1 MAATRLEA
9 APFKTNLFKAM
20 TLGEPK
26 QELLQSLKDAGFD
39 GMETNA
45 WNVAPDQAAEARKRA
60 EKIGMKLHSVLFGW
74 ANFNQE
80 ESAARDIANV
90 EKALHAAKAYGGSAL
105 LVVPCRTGVTPMPEA
120 WEFDIEFDEKT
131 GHVERVVAGDNAKY
145 AKYIE
150 AQNHAVD
157 TSREAVRKL
166 IPTAEKAGVILAL
179 ENVWNNLWVKPAYY
193 ANFVKSFDNPWVG
206 SYFDIGNHVK
216 YAPPEE
222 WIRALGKTIAKFH
235 VKDFKLNANGHGGTF
250 VHPRDGSI
258 RWPAVR
264 QAIDE
269 IGYSGF
275 LSIEDGGL
283 PYPEFNRRLDLII
296 AGE

>member
-1 MAATRLEA
+1 
-9 APFKTNLFKAM
+9 
-20 TLGEPK
+20 
-26 QELLQSLKDAGFD
+26 
-39 GMETNA
+39 METNA

-216 YAPPEE
+216 YAAAGRVDPGPRKDDRQVPREGLQTQRQRAWRHVRSSPRRQHPLASRPPGD
-222 WIRALGKTIAKFH
+222 R
-235 VKDFKLNANGHGGTF
+235 
-250 VHPRDGSI
+250 RDRIQRVPQHRG
-258 RWPAVR
+258 RRPAVP
-264 QAIDE
+264 Q
-269 IGYSGF
+269 
-275 LSIEDGGL
+275 
-283 PYPEFNRRLDLII
+283 FNRRLDLII